1 MKIEIIEGN
10 SYRWEDIVDSLPD
23 TWVGLS
29 DIKWGFNEATIESA
43 TVKYMHKTKDELG
56 ELFFAGEC
64 SPIYTTP
71 DNILQIGA
79 VI

>member
-10 SYRWEDIVDSLPD
+10 SYKWEDIVDSLPD

-29 DIKWGFNEATIESA
+29 DIKWGFNEATVGTA
-43 TVKYMHKTKDELG
+43 TVKYMYKTKNELARLML
-56 ELFFAGEC
+56 EGEC
-64 SPIYTTP
+64 SPFYTTP

-79 VI
+79 VL

>member
-1 MKIEIIEGN
+1 MKINIIEGN
-10 SYRWEDIVDSLPD
+10 SYQWEDIVDSLPD
-23 TWVGLS
+23 TWLGLT

-43 TVKYMHKTKDELG
+43 TIKYMHKSKNELAMLML
-56 ELFFAGEC
+56 EGEC